1 MRFYYV
7 ALPITLLIQQ
17 PENWEVFAIPLLG
30 SYFTLSA
37 LVFLVPLGLV
47 VTTRHQ

>member
-1 MRFYYV
+1 MKFYYM
-7 ALPITLLIQQ
+7 ALILLIIIQQ
-17 PENWEVFAIPLLG
+17 LANWEVFAIPLLS

-47 VTTRHQ
+47 VTTWHQ